1 MKVPFRV
8 RLEMA
13 LLNANQFGLNEVNL
27 EFNPKKLERLIN
39 EVKGVD

>member
-13 LLNANQFGLNEVNL
+13 LLKANQFGLNEVNL